1 LWSTLHS
8 LLGKE
13 KEEEVE
19 ATIEYDCF
27 DNMMDAKYAKVDPI
41 EIEKVET
48 NLSVQDS
55 AVY

>member
-1 LWSTLHS
+1 
-8 LLGKE
+8 
-13 KEEEVE
+13 
-19 ATIEYDCF
+19 
-27 DNMMDAKYAKVDPI
+27 MMDAKYAKVDPI